1 MRAVAASAVRLRSVV
16 AAELDKLRTLPV
28 TVLAVVGTVVVGA
41 LIAAAQAAAA
51 ADQGLATSAV
61 DVTLRTVPFVV
72 AGLVLVGVLAVS
84 QEHAGRQVATTLAAV
99 PRRGLLVAGKSIAAT
114 GVVALAATSTLGA
127 CMAAATVTRLLLDAP
142 SSTDGAGAGAG
153 ALVGAAAYLV
163 LIGVF
168 SHAVALVVRHLVPA
182 LVGVLALVLVVSPL
196 LAGATEHARWLPDRA
211 AAAWFD
217 AGPGALDGPTATLV
231 ALAGVVVV
239 GGLGSWRFLV
249 RDA

>member
-1 MRAVAASAVRLRSVV
+1 MRAVGLRSVV

-28 TVLAVVGTVVVGA
+28 TALAVVGTVVVGA
-41 LIAAAQAAAA
+41 LIAAAQAGAT
-51 ADQGLATSAV
+51 ADQDLPASAV
-61 DVTLRTVPFVV
+61 EVTLRTVPFVV

-114 GVVALAATSTLGA
+114 GVVALAAISTLGA
-127 CMAAATVTRLLLDAP
+127 CAAAATVTQRLLDAP
-142 SSTDGAGAGAG
+142 ASTDDAGARALLGAT
-153 ALVGAAAYLV
+153 AYLV

-217 AGPGALDGPTATLV
+217 SGPGARDGPTATLV
-231 ALAGVVVV
+231 ALAWVVLV
-239 GGLGSWRFLV
+239 GGLGVWRFLV

>member
-1 MRAVAASAVRLRSVV
+1 MRAVGLRSVV

-41 LIAAAQAAAA
+41 LIAAAQAGTA
-51 ADQGLATSAV
+51 ADQGLPTSAV

-99 PRRGLLVAGKSIAAT
+99 PRRGLLVAGKSIAVT
-114 GVVALAATSTLGA
+114 GVVAMAAISTLGA
-127 CMAAATVTRLLLDAP
+127 CAAAAAVTQHLLGAP
-142 SSTDGAGAGAG
+142 ASPDGAGAGA
-153 ALVGAAAYLV
+153 LLGAAAYLV

-196 LAGATEHARWLPDRA
+196 LAGTTEHARWLPDRA

-231 ALAGVVVV
+231 ALAWVVVV
-239 GGLGSWRFLV
+239 GGVGSWRFLV

>member
-1 MRAVAASAVRLRSVV
+1 MRAVGLRSVV

-28 TVLAVVGTVVVGA
+28 TALAVVGTVVVGA
-41 LIAAAQAAAA
+41 LIAAAQAGAA
-51 ADQGLATSAV
+51 ADQDLPASAV
-61 DVTLRTVPFVV
+61 EVTLRTVPFVV

-99 PRRGLLVAGKSIAAT
+99 PRRGLLVAGKSIAAS
-114 GVVALAATSTLGA
+114 GVVALAAISTLGA
-127 CMAAATVTRLLLDAP
+127 CVAAATVAQRLLDAP
-142 SSTDGAGAGAG
+142 ASSDGAGARALLGAT
-153 ALVGAAAYLV
+153 AYLV

-217 AGPGALDGPTATLV
+217 SGPGALDGPTATLV
-231 ALAGVVVV
+231 ALAWVVLV
-239 GGLGSWRFLV
+239 GGLGVWRFLV

>member
-1 MRAVAASAVRLRSVV
+1 MRAVGLPPVV

-41 LIAAAQAAAA
+41 LVAAAQAGAA
-51 ADQGLATSAV
+51 ADQDLPTSAV

-99 PRRGLLVAGKSIAAT
+99 PRRGLLVAGKSIAAAA
-114 GVVALAATSTLGA
+114 VVALAAISTLGA
-127 CMAAATVTRLLLDAP
+127 CVAAAAVTQRLLDAP
-142 SSTDGAGAGAG
+142 ASTDGAGAGA
-153 ALVGAAAYLV
+153 LLGAAAYLV

-168 SHAVALVVRHLVPA
+168 SHAVALLVRHLVPA

-231 ALAGVVVV
+231 ALTWVVAV

>member
-1 MRAVAASAVRLRSVV
+1 MRAVGLRSVV

-28 TVLAVVGTVVVGA
+28 TALAVVGTVVVGA
-41 LIAAAQAAAA
+41 LIAAAQAGAT
-51 ADQGLATSAV
+51 ADQDLPASAV
-61 DVTLRTVPFVV
+61 EVTLRTVPFVV

-114 GVVALAATSTLGA
+114 GVVALAAISTLGA
-127 CMAAATVTRLLLDAP
+127 CVAAATVAQRLLDAP
-142 SSTDGAGAGAG
+142 ASSDGAGARALLGAT
-153 ALVGAAAYLV
+153 AYLV

-217 AGPGALDGPTATLV
+217 SGPGALDGPTATLV
-231 ALAGVVVV
+231 ALAWVVVV